1 MAVSTPLHRRRPA
14 PGLILAAL
22 VWVALLGCSAEPEA
36 TQLDQAVAREAAT
49 QAPDLVDLTLY
60 FRHGRGP
67 DAYLVPVVREVPV
80 GAELART
87 ALDLML
93 QGPTPGDP
101 QGLHP
106 PVPTTT
112 AVRSFAVDGSTAMV
126 DLSRHVIA
134 DANDVGKRPEH
145 ELLALAA
152 IANTLTEFPQISR
165 VAVTVEG
172 QVEGAFW
179 GGWGLPSV
187 LVRDDSVIAP
197 ETSTPVVPALAS
209 FSKRAQE
216 VGEPRRPRSVVSSV
230 RIRPR
235 ATYVRISI
243 ELTDQAGADLVGP
256 APRTRAELRGSN
268 ILLSVGAEG
277 SPGLAG
283 AELIDDPAFR
293 AASIDVTDVPP
304 AVNVTIGRDRPAAF
318 ALQTLTDP
326 TRIVLDIRR

>member
-1 MAVSTPLHRRRPA
+1 MTPRRRRRA
-14 PGLILAAL
+14 KPGLLL
-22 VWVALLGCSAEPEA
+22 ALLACGVMLLACAAEPEA
-36 TQLDQAVAREAAT
+36 TQLDQAVAKESAT
-49 QAPDLVDLTLY
+49 QAPDMVNVRLY
-60 FRHGRGP
+60 FRHGRGR

-93 QGPTPGDP
+93 RGPAPGDP

-112 AVRSFAVDGSTAMV
+112 TVRSLTVDGSTAAV
-126 DLSRHVIA
+126 DLSGHVIS
-134 DANDVGKRPEH
+134 DAADVGNRPAH

-152 IANTLTEFPQISR
+152 IANTLTEFPEIAR
-165 VAVTVEG
+165 VAVTVDG
-172 QVEGAFW
+172 AAGGAFW

-209 FSKRAQE
+209 FSKDPQE
-216 VGEPRRPRSVVSSV
+216 VGEPRRPLGVVSGV
-230 RIRPR
+230 RLRPH
-235 ATYVRISI
+235 ATYLRITLD
-243 ELTDQAGADLVGP
+243 LTDHEGSDLLGP
-256 APRTRAELRGSN
+256 APRTRAELRGDE
-268 ILLSVGAEG
+268 IVLSVGADATA
-277 SPGLAG
+277 GLAG
-283 AELIDDPAFR
+283 DEPIDDPAFGGAR
-293 AASIDVTDVPP
+293 IDVSDTPS
-304 AVNVTIGRDRPAAF
+304 AVKVTISRNPPAAF